1 MSWMRNYLKITCVS
15 VATVLILM
23 NLPIH
28 SAFAAMIDTET
39 TIAEIREDNTR
50 QKLAVLI
57 DRKEIQRALTAYGI
71 DPAEAK
77 KRISALTDNELETI
91 ADKLDQVPA
100 GGDGVGAVVGALL
113 IIFLVLLF
121 TDIMGW
127 TDVFTF
133 VKKK

>member
-1 MSWMRNYLKITCVS
+1 MNWIRHSSKLTCTL
-15 VATVLILM
+15 VAAVMLLI

-28 SAFAAMIDTET
+28 VALAAMIDTET
-39 TIAEIREDNTR
+39 AITATNGDQTKRHLT
-50 QKLAVLI
+50 ALI
-57 DRKEIQRALTAYGI
+57 DRKELQTALTAYGI
-71 DPAEAK
+71 DPVEAK
-77 KRISALTDNELETI
+77 NRIASLTDSELALI
-91 ADKLDQVPA
+91 AHKLDQVPA

>member
-1 MSWMRNYLKITCVS
+1 MEWIRYSLKFTCTLLAAVMLL
-15 VATVLILM
+15 V

-28 SAFAAMIDTET
+28 VAFAAMIDTET
-39 TIAEIREDNTR
+39 VITAADNDQTR
-50 QKLAVLI
+50 QHLTALI
-57 DRKEIQRALTAYGI
+57 DRKEIQTALTAYGI
-71 DPAEAK
+71 DPGEARS
-77 KRISALTDNELETI
+77 RIASLTDSELASI
-91 ADKLDQVPA
+91 AGQLDRIPA
-100 GGDGVGAVVGALL
+100 GGDGVGTIVGALL